1 MRPSAAWLPQDL
13 EICLGDRVW
22 VERAVRTIRRI
33 EAPRAAY
40 PTVDDKMRDV
50 NALRAEFAG
59 RALGEAAQR
68 ELAHRKC
75 RRVAVTLDAGA
86 GAGQQ
91 DRALAAGDHAAGR
104 LLDDEKPAERR
115 DLDGHANGLRI
126 KLG

>member
-13 EICLGDRVW
+13 EICLGDRVR

-33 EAPRAAY
+33 DGSRAAY
-40 PTVDDKMRDV
+40 ATVDDEMRDV

-86 GAGQQ
+86 GSGQQ
-91 DRALAAGDHAAGR
+91 DRALTPRDHAAGR
-104 LLDDEKPAERR
+104 LLDHEKPAECR
-115 DLDGHANGLRI
+115 
-126 KLG
+126 